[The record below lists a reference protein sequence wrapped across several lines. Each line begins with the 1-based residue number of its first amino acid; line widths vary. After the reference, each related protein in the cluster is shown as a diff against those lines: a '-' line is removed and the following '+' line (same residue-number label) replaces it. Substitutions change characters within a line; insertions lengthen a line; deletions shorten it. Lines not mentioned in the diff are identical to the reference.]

1 VQRDEWRTVAGI
13 VEPSGAAFWTAR

>member
-13 VEPSGAAFWTAR
+13 VEPSGAAFWNAR